1 VISLQWFHMACCWQP
16 AMPLSNEDSSV
27 FVTRKHCH
35 HESAYCLDR
44 LVAQRSHVLCH
55 HGQLH
60 RQQPQA
66 HPRPL

>member
-35 HESAYCLDR
+35 HESVVNGSRPSDI
-44 LVAQRSHVLCH
+44 LV
-55 HGQLH
+55 HGRRKL
-60 RQQPQA
+60 R
-66 HPRPL
+66 